1 MFDPKYVAQVEEY
14 CKRHNLS
21 LEEIK
26 ERIKKFEIVQAS
38 WCYCN
43 SGTRFHL
50 FPTVGAA
57 RNMEEILQDAA
68 QIQKICGVCPNIG
81 IETMVEDLDAG
92 LDKTAT
98 AARDLGIGIASFE
111 PNVTARYEYRFGS
124 LAAREESIRRQAIE
138 WYHRNIELAKQLGV
152 KVIVNWM
159 GDGTNY
165 PGEDSFRD
173 RKHVLLESYKAIYDK
188 LGDDMRLCLEYK
200 PFEPRFYHTD
210 DCDWGAA
217 NMYCNKLGEKAQV
230 IVDTGHHLQGANI
243 EHIVSMLLD
252 EKRMGGFHFNSKKY
266 ADDDLLV
273 AAINPYE
280 LYLIMN
286 EIVDAQND
294 PRIAKNANEIMFMI
308 DQNHYMEDKML
319 SCVKSVM
326 NIQTAYTKALLIDR
340 AALLDA
346 RVKHDVARAESL
358 MMDAFQLD
366 VRPLLAAVR
375 EEMGLE
381 ADPFAMYKNSGY
393 AEKIAAERG
402 IAL

>member
-14 CKRHNLS
+14 CKRHALS

-38 WCYCN
+38 WCFAN
-43 SGTRFHL
+43 SGTRFHM
-50 FPTVGAA
+50 FPTAGAA
-57 RNMEEILQDAA
+57 RNMAEILEDAA
-68 QIQKICGVCPNIG
+68 QVQKICGVCPRIG
-81 IETMVEDLDAG
+81 IETQVEDLDNG
-92 LDKTAT
+92 LDKEA
-98 AARDLGIGIASFE
+98 AIARDMGIGIASLE

-124 LAAREESIRRQAIE
+124 LAAREASVRQMAID
-138 WYHRNIELAKQLGV
+138 WYGRNIELAKELGV

-173 RKHVLLESYKAIYDK
+173 RKHVLLESYQEIYKK

-210 DCDWGAA
+210 DCDWGTA
-217 NMYCNKLGEKAQV
+217 NMYCSKLGEKAQV

-294 PRIAKNANEIMFMI
+294 PRTAACANDIMFMI

-319 SCVKSVM
+319 SCVKSVL

-366 VRPLLAAVR
+366 VRPLLAVVR
-375 EEMGLE
+375 EEMGL
-381 ADPFAMYKNSGY
+381 APDPFVSYAQSGY
-393 AEKIAAERG
+393 AEKIASVRG
-402 IAL
+402 IAR